1 MRART
6 SALPGIVLLAVCG
19 VALAGCGS
27 GGSSTSSGGAANA
40 VVNPVPGGSA
50 SGGGQAKAQA
60 PGANGQAAQGGQGGQ
75 AAQGG
80 QAVRPLPIP
89 GQQVVRTATIGV
101 QVANLGTAEGF
112 VRQIAAGAGGYDG
125 QEDDQSKQASFT
137 LRVPQAAL
145 DRVLEQLSHL
155 GITTSRTGDA
165 QDVTS
170 QLVDVQSRLV
180 SQQASVDRVRTL
192 MTKAASI
199 GDVMSI
205 ESELTKREADLESL
219 EQQQAELTSQVAM
232 STVTVQLTLA
242 PAPVVA
248 AAAGPSGF
256 VGGLDSGWHAF
267 LGTLG
272 VLLVVVGA
280 VLPFV
285 VVFGGLGVLVWWLVR
300 RRRSATPTVAA
311 GGAAPP
317 GGE

>member
-1 MRART
+1 MMRART
-6 SALPGIVLLAVCG
+6 SALSGIVLLAVCG

-27 GGSSTSSGGAANA
+27 GGSSTGSAGAVNA
-40 VVNPVPGGSA
+40 VVNPAPGGSA
-50 SGGGQAKAQA
+50 GTQPKAQA
-60 PGANGQAAQGGQGGQ
+60 PGANGQAAP
-75 AAQGG
+75 GG
-80 QAVRPLPIP
+80 QAVQPLPFP

-101 QVANLGTAEGF
+101 QVANLGTAEGS

-125 QEDDQSKQASFT
+125 QEDDQSQQASFT
-137 LRVPQAAL
+137 LQVPQAAL
-145 DRVLEQLSHL
+145 ERVLDQLSHL
-155 GITTSRTGDA
+155 GITTSRTGHT

-170 QLVDVQSRLV
+170 QLVDVRSRLA

-232 STVTVQLTLA
+232 STVTVQLTVA

-248 AAAGPSGF
+248 AAPGPSGF
-256 VGGLDSGWHAF
+256 VGALDSGWHAF
-267 LGTLG
+267 LGVLG